1 MKSKKMILLILGMLI
16 LVLVL
21 GVYLIQSGKV
31 DSDKTNAAKAS
42 YDVSDEK
49 NLMDEDESAGDDITI
64 SSEEAVYE
72 EWLAASVVTAI
83 SLSYPDFELQEILTA
98 TKSGLDEMEQSE
110 GVYVKFNSGG
120 ETIIIHSKPL
130 VTERTEKGTID
141 LHEQKLGFATFDT
154 VTANTLKGKE
164 LTAIDVNALS
174 ELITESLLV
183 SLYEHY

>member
-64 SSEEAVYE
+64 S
-72 EWLAASVVTAI
+72 SVVTAI